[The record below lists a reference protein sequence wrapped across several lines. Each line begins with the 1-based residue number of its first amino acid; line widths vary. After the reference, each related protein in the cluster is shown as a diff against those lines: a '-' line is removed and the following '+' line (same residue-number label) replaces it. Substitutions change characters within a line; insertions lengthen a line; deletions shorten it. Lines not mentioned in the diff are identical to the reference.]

1 MKDVIFSW
9 KKYLI
14 EQTDTAKTMVSSIT
28 GSAAEE
34 LKPTEQEVKDQAM
47 STIAASV
54 ENSFH
59 DALAVANRVG
69 VDKSQLK
76 AKLKAEIDQIIKEN
90 SYQAIQNVQIEATQ
104 LQSTLSEEKK
114 KKGDRCTRIAKRK
127 YKVWPSA
134 YASGAVVK
142 CRQGKIWKGISE
154 DMSDEEIDRALLLEV
169 KIVGSQQIDKTAGV
183 WDTNEQ
189 FNDGTDFKIKFKVS
203 DVIELAK
210 QKPVKE
216 VNPKDINYNF
226 SGRIEDDKET
236 ESRVTSA
243 DLSYPIL
250 VVQNRDNKIFA
261 LLDGTHRLEKALRL
275 KLDKIKVKI
284 FDIDELEQFKTDKLE
299 EKWSQKYKRSIDCKN
314 PKGFSQKAHCQGR
327 KKK

>member
-1 MKDVIFSW
+1 MNYQKILENWEKF
-9 KKYLI
+9 I
-14 EQTDTAKTMVSSIT
+14 NENEQV
-28 GSAAEE
+28 
-34 LKPTEQEVKDQAM
+34 
-47 STIAASV
+47 
-54 ENSFH
+54 
-59 DALAVANRVG
+59 
-69 VDKSQLK
+69 
-76 AKLKAEIDQIIKEN
+76 
-90 SYQAIQNVQIEATQ
+90 
-104 LQSTLSEEKK
+104 LQEEKK

-154 DMSDEEIDRALLLEV
+154 DMSDDEIDDALLLEV

-183 WDTNEQ
+183 WDTDQ
-189 FNDGTDFKIKFKVS
+189 KFNDGTDFKIKFKVS

-210 QKPVKE
+210 EKPVK
-216 VNPKDINYNF
+216 NIDPKKIDYNF

-236 ESRVTSA
+236 ESRVTNA

-250 VVQNRDNKIFA
+250 VVQNKDNKIFA

-284 FDIDELEQFKTDKLE
+284 FNIDELEQFKTKKLE
-299 EKWSQKYKRSIDCKN
+299 EEWSQKYKRSINCKN

-327 KKK
+327 KK

>member
-9 KKYLI
+9 KKYLV
-14 EQTDTAKTMVSSIT
+14 EQGDPTLPAPTTTTPVTTDTQVEEPVDELEQKKKIQDAKNKIN
-28 GSAAEE
+28 AA
-34 LKPTEQEVKDQAM
+34 L
-47 STIAASV
+47 
-54 ENSFH
+54 
-59 DALAVANRVG
+59 
-69 VDKSQLK
+69 
-76 AKLKAEIDQIIKEN
+76 
-90 SYQAIQNVQIEATQ
+90 QAIQTQASQ
-104 LQSTLSEEKK
+104 LQSQLSTLMVEEKK

-236 ESRVTSA
+236 ESRVTNA

-250 VVQNRDNKIFA
+250 VVQNKDNKIFA

-284 FDIDELEQFKTDKLE
+284 FDIDELEQFKTNKLE
-299 EKWSQKYKRSIDCKN
+299 EEWSQKYKRSINCKN

-327 KKK
+327 KK